1 MVSTQY
7 GLIRTIQV
15 RNENVPG
22 VLGALATAI
31 GQAEANI
38 GNIVTVHITQNHVI
52 RDIDVVVRDE
62 QHLQDV
68 LNSLNSLDDVQVLE
82 ARDEVLGLHRGGK
95 IEMVSRH
102 PVDSIATLR
111 KVYTPGV
118 ADVCLRI
125 ADSPELARLYTTINR
140 TVAIVTDGTA
150 VLGLGNIGLA
160 PSMPVMEGKA
170 ALLHQFVGVSG
181 VPLLVDSSS
190 IDEFVEAVVRIAP
203 TFGGIHI
210 EDVASPDCFEIVD
223 KLRARLKIPVM
234 QDDQDGTAAVVL
246 GAVLAAGKATQTPLQ
261 EHTIGQIGLG
271 AAGQAIADLLMHT
284 TGNPVLGADLNGQ
297 SLERHKAHGGIPSD
311 LNEIMAKAS
320 LVVATTG
327 VMDLIKPEMIRP
339 GQIILALSNP
349 DAEIDPQVALG
360 RGARLAADGRSVNNV
375 LGYPGI
381 WSGALRSRA
390 TEINREMLVAAG
402 QALAEMA
409 PEGELMPNP
418 LNLEVHR
425 RVAYEVAK
433 AAVSTGVGVEIG
445 AEELEAWT
453 VGQPRLR

>member
-160 PSMPVMEGKA
+160 ASMPVMEGKA

-190 IDEFVEAVVRIAP
+190 TDEFVEAVVRIAP

-246 GAVLAAGKATQTPLQ
+246 GAVLAAGKVTQTPLQ
-261 EHTIGQIGLG
+261 EHTIGQVGLG

-284 TGNPVLGADLNGQ
+284 TGNPVLGGDLNGQ

-327 VMDLIKPEMIRP
+327 VKDLIKPEMIRP

-418 LNLEVHR
+418 LDLEVHR

>member
-22 VLGALATAI
+22 VLGTLATAI

-68 LNSLNSLDDVQVLE
+68 LYGLNSLDDVKVLE

-125 ADSPELARLYTTINR
+125 ADAPELARLYTTINR
-140 TVAIVTDGTA
+140 TVAIVTDGSA
-150 VLGLGNIGLA
+150 VLGLGDIGLA

-170 ALLHQFVGVSG
+170 ALLHQFVGISG
-181 VPLLVDSSS
+181 VPLLIDAST
-190 IDEFVEAVVRIAP
+190 IDEFVDAVARVAP

-210 EDVASPDCFEIVD
+210 EDVAAPDCFEIVD
-223 KLRARLKIPVM
+223 KLRARLHQPVM

-246 GAVLAAGKATQTPLQ
+246 GAVLAAGKATHMPLRQ
-261 EHTIGQIGLG
+261 QTIGQIGLG

-284 TGNPVLGADLNGQ
+284 TGNPVLGADLSGE
-297 SLERHKAHGGIPSD
+297 SLERHRSHGGVPSD
-311 LNEIMAKAS
+311 IAEIMRKS
-320 LVVATTG
+320 TLVIATTG
-327 VMDLIKPEMIRP
+327 VKDLIKPEMVRD

-349 DAEIDPQVALG
+349 DSEIEPQLALA
-360 RGARLAADGRSVNNV
+360 RGARIAADGRSVNNV

-409 PEGELMPNP
+409 PSGELMPNP
-418 LNLEVHR
+418 LDLEVHR
-425 RVAYEVAK
+425 RVGYDVAK
-433 AAVSTGVGVEIG
+433 AAVATGVGVEIG
-445 AEELEAWT
+445 AEELEAWMG
-453 VGQPRLR
+453 GQPRLR

>member
-1 MVSTQY
+1 MVSVQY

-22 VLGALATAI
+22 VLGQLATTI
-31 GQAEANI
+31 GKAGGNI
-38 GNIVTVHITQNHVI
+38 GTIVTSHISQNHVV
-52 RDIDVVVRDE
+52 RDIDVYVRDE
-62 QHLQDV
+62 EHLRNVLQHINALDHVEVVDV
-68 LNSLNSLDDVQVLE
+68 
-82 ARDEVLGLHRGGK
+82 RDEVLDLHMGGK

-125 ADSPELARLYTTINR
+125 ADQPDRARLYTTISR
-140 TVAIVTDGTA
+140 TVAIITDGTA

-160 PSMPVMEGKA
+160 PAMPVMEGKA

-181 VPLLVDSSS
+181 VPLLVKANS
-190 IDEFVEAVVRIAP
+190 IDDFVETVVGISA

-210 EDVASPDCFEIVD
+210 EDVAAPGCFELVA
-223 KLRARLKIPVM
+223 KLRERLTIPVM

-246 GAVLAAGKATQTPLQ
+246 GAVLSVGKVTQLPLRSL
-261 EHTIGQIGLG
+261 TIGQIGLG

-284 TGNPVLGADLNGQ
+284 TGNPILGADLIE
-297 SLERHKAHGGIPSD
+297 ERLDRHRSHGGIASTMA
-311 LNEIMAKAS
+311 EVMAKAD

-327 VMDLIKPEMIRP
+327 VKGLIKPDMVRE

-349 DAEIDPQVALG
+349 SAEIDPQVALS
-360 RGARLAADGRSVNNV
+360 RGARLAVDGRSVNNV

-381 WSGALRSRA
+381 WKGALRSKA
-390 TEINREMLVAAG
+390 SKINREMLVACG
-402 QALAEMA
+402 QALAELS
-409 PEGELMPNP
+409 PPGELMPNP
-418 LNLEVHR
+418 LDLEVHR
-425 RVAYEVAK
+425 RVAYAVAQ
-433 AAVSTGVGVEIG
+433 AAVQTGVGEQAA
-445 AEELEAWT
+445 AEELEAWA
-453 VGQPRLR
+453 R